1 MIRRWRTDPGR
12 ETPVGPPL
20 ERRIPPEACV
30 RDARRAGLALMDE
43 RSLLPH
49 QYFLVL
55 GRRSPRARRR
65 NRIRA

>member
-1 MIRRWRTDPGR
+1 MAH
-12 ETPVGPPL
+12 GP
-20 ERRIPPEACV
+20 
-30 RDARRAGLALMDE
+30 ARRAGLALIDE

-65 NRIRA
+65 NRIRAWIFV